1 MLNQIRRQA
10 RNVVERWGIQRGGL
24 RLYVHYQPSYCVLLQ
39 FLATELILVIDHFHV
54 HVVQVNYTGFSGTSV
69 GQAHLLDDI
78 ISLLE
83 IHGEQK
89 PEIFERL
96 TLSYTLGQFHGLYD
110 SMTNA
115 MEAQE

>member
-1 MLNQIRRQA
+1 MGHTTRWTSPIRTLPTL
-10 RNVVERWGIQRGGL
+10 IL
-24 RLYVHYQPSYCVLLQ
+24 CVTPI
-39 FLATELILVIDHFHV
+39 FATELTLRTDHFHV
-54 HVVQVNYTGFSGTSV
+54 HVVQVNYTGFPGTSV

-110 SMTNA
+110 SMTSA
-115 MEAQE
+115 MEVQD